1 MPPPFERPS
10 LLRACAYAVHQP
22 VLVRAIAILSLAL
35 EFAMAVPIAQR
46 VITTF

>member
-22 VLVRAIAILSLAL
+22 VLRPSHRDLSLAL